1 MKDKKIIEEEIK
13 KEKEEKV
20 EKEIKKE
27 EPSYY
32 VLSSVDNINIVA
44 KKFNT
49 TVEKLKELNKDI
61 DLNKAIRFRV
71 K

>member
-13 KEKEEKV
+13 NKKEEKV
-20 EKEIKKE
+20 EKEIKKD
-27 EPSYY
+27 EPAYY
-32 VLSSVDNINIVA
+32 VMTSVDNINIVA

-49 TVEKLKELNKDI
+49 TVEKLKELNQNI
-61 DLNKAIRFRV
+61 DLNKILRIRV

>member
-13 KEKEEKV
+13 MKKEEKN

-32 VLSSVDNINIVA
+32 VMTSVDNINIVA